1 MMDLTA
7 LYRKYYTYNSL
18 ALNTPNQFL
27 KSRKKTSKLQ
37 TIPEIAISLLEIKA
51 RIALGEIRRAKQL
64 LKMLT
69 PLIDRSQ
76 DHFYFGQRCLIEN
89 MLLTATS
96 TALEQNAK
104 NLNQAEQSQKQ
115 CGSKALECEI
125 IIARIQTNPVEMEIT
140 TCEDSLK
147 LAMRLALD
155 ADLPD
160 LMIAVY
166 LAYIQ
171 VYQSHQLPNLAERE
185 MQLLAL
191 LIDKDTHIYRSIQ
204 MLIQKAVNKMMLKEY
219 ESAEVTLSAAL
230 DLANDNGF
238 KLLSSSIYHNL
249 AICNMRMQHYEE
261 SIKYYDTGMEIL
273 QAIDCQNSML
283 AAKITSSKANCL
295 SFMGDMEKSA
305 ATIRTIVESFRRAG
319 NAVQEHTHAVNLA
332 DVLIEIQQF
341 DEAEQLLDA
350 AIAYFTNTA
359 NHGYLQN
366 AHLCK
371 ARFYEAQ
378 LKYQEAFSSMEE
390 LYCASRK
397 YFNENFA
404 KQTQRFQQRIEEL
417 RTDYQLL
424 KSRCADREVV
434 RGQRVTDKLL
444 GDHPQIKKALSE
456 ALLAARHPY
465 ANVIIHGESGTGKEV
480 LARIIHFADTAD
492 KPLVAINAAAIPP
505 SLIESELFGHV
516 KGAFTGAVSD
526 YKGKFLMANGG
537 TLFLDEISDM
547 PMEVQAKLLRAIE
560 YQTITPVGS
569 NKEHTVKCRIICAT
583 NVKLNSL
590 IRSNKFRLDLY
601 HRLNIVEIC
610 LPALRDRISDL
621 EILTRQFVYDV
632 AQEQG
637 LPVPEISGSFYER
650 LARYSFPGNIR
661 ELKNIIERIF
671 ILKYKQ
677 YWEAE
682 QLEGLLLEEH
692 DHKHGSDAPMTAN
705 LDKVEYNL
713 ILNALDKSNWVQ
725 KEAARLLEISESTLT
740 RHMQKLGINRVKRQ

>member
-1 MMDLTA
+1 MDLKA
-7 LYRKYYTYNSL
+7 LYRKYYTYNSQ

-27 KSRKKTSKLQ
+27 DSVKKTRRLQ
-37 TIPEIAISLLEIKA
+37 LIPDIAISLLEIKA
-51 RIALGEIRRAKQL
+51 RIVLGELRKAKQL
-64 LKMLT
+64 LKVVT
-69 PLIDRSQ
+69 PLIDQSQ
-76 DHFYFGQRCLIEN
+76 DHFYHGQMYLVEN
-89 MLLTATS
+89 MLLSATS
-96 TALEQNAK
+96 TALEQNIE
-104 NLNQAEQSQKQ
+104 NLNLAEQSQKQ

-125 IIARIQTNPVEMEIT
+125 IIARVQTNPVEMEIT

-147 LAMRLALD
+147 LAMRLAMD

-160 LMIAVY
+160 LMIAVH

-171 VYQSHQLPNLAERE
+171 VYQSHQLPNLADRE

-191 LIDKDTHIYRSIQ
+191 LIDKDTHIYRNIQ

-219 ESAEVTLSAAL
+219 ESAEATLTAAL
-230 DLANDNGF
+230 DLANKNGF

-249 AICNMRMQHYEE
+249 AICQMRMTHYDR
-261 SIKYYDTGMEIL
+261 SIQLSDTGLEIL
-273 QAIDCQNSML
+273 RAIDCQNSML

-295 SFMGDMEKSA
+295 AFMGDIQKSA
-305 ATIRTIVESFRRAG
+305 ATIRTIIESFRGAG
-319 NAVQEHTHAVNLA
+319 NTIQEHIHSVNLA

-341 DEAEQLLDA
+341 DEAQQLLDA
-350 AIAYFTNTA
+350 AIEYFTNTA
-359 NHGYLQN
+359 NHGYLQS
-366 AHLCK
+366 AQLCK
-371 ARFYEAQ
+371 ARFYEVQ

-390 LYCASRK
+390 LYCTSRK

-417 RTDYQLL
+417 RTEYQLL
-424 KSRCADREVV
+424 KSRCADREVC
-434 RGQRVTDKLL
+434 RGQRVTDRLL
-444 GDHPQIKKALSE
+444 GDHPLIKKALSE

-492 KPLVAINAAAIPP
+492 KPLVAINAAAIAP

-537 TLFLDEISDM
+537 TLFLDEISEM
-547 PMEVQAKLLRAIE
+547 PLEVQAKLLRAIE
-560 YQTITPVGS
+560 NQIITPVGS
-569 NKEHTVKCRIICAT
+569 NKEYSVRCRIICAT

-601 HRLNIVEIC
+601 HRLNKVEIY
-610 LPALRDRISDL
+610 LPALRERISDL

-671 ILKYKQ
+671 ILKYRQ

-682 QLEGLLLEEH
+682 QLEGMLLDEH
-692 DHKHGSDAPMTAN
+692 DHKHDSDAPMTEN
-705 LDKVEYNL
+705 LDKMEYNL

-740 RHMQKLGINRVKRQ
+740 RHMQKLGINRSKRQ